1 MELDW
6 IWKAVLIVIIG
17 FLILRLAGRKSISQL
32 TAAQTIIMISIG
44 NLLIQPVLEKNIWIT
59 FLIAL
64 LLVLVLITIE
74 ELQIKFNRL
83 QTFLTGKGIVVIKN
97 GEVLKKNLKKMR
109 ITMDQLEMRLRQDSI
124 SNISNVKTATIEP
137 SGQLGYVLK
146 ENAQY
151 TTKEDIQVLLDYI
164 HHTFPTGK
172 EPPNIIQENDQKSI
186 FSEVVREED
195 VFSLPKNRE

>member
-44 NLLIQPVLEKNIWIT
+44 NLLIQPVLQKNIWIT

-64 LLVLVLITIE
+64 LLVIVLITIE
-74 ELQIKFNRL
+74 CLQIKFDKL
-83 QTFLTGKGIVVIKN
+83 ETFITGKGIVVIEN
-97 GEVLKKNLKKMR
+97 GTILDENLKKMR
-109 ITMDQLEMRLRQDSI
+109 ITVDQLEMRLRQDNI

-146 ENAQY
+146 ESAQY
-151 TTKEDIQVLLDYI
+151 ATKEDIQAILDYL
-164 HHTFPTGK
+164 HHKFPTGQQ
-172 EPPNIIQENDQKSI
+172 PPNILQEKNQKSI
-186 FSEVVREED
+186 FSEVVRDEEGGAT
-195 VFSLPKNRE
+195 SKRLQ